1 MAGTT
6 IDIEGVIDPHTLAV
20 DISSRWTS
28 WNNAR
33 SEKVKEWKELRNYVY
48 ATDTRTTSNN
58 KLPWSNSTTTPK
70 LTQIADNLHA
80 NYFAALF
87 PQKRWFR
94 FEATDSEG
102 DVKIKRDIIQ
112 AYMQNKLRQ
121 SDFVN
126 TTSKLIND
134 YIQYG
139 NCFATV
145 DYQRKITEFEDG
157 ERVVN
162 YVGPKLVRI
171 SPYDIC
177 FNPIAAEFADTP
189 KIIRSILT
197 LGEVQRMVETSPD
210 KDYMEGV
217 FNKMLG
223 NRGAAK
229 GNEIDVNKSEGFVAD
244 GFSNLTDY
252 YESDYVE
259 ILTFYGDIYDTDTG
273 KFMNN
278 RVITI
283 VDRSYVLAN
292 EENPSFLG
300 RDPIFHVGWRDRPD
314 NLYSM
319 GPLDNLVGMQYRID
333 HLENL
338 RADVFDQI
346 AYPVLKIRGDV
357 EDFDFEPNA
366 RIYLGDE
373 GDVGYLSPDST
384 ALNAD
389 FQIQNLEAKMEMMAG
404 APREAMGIRS
414 AGEKT
419 AFEVNQLMTAA
430 GRIFQHKTAHFE
442 RVFLEPI
449 LNAMLEV
456 ARRNMDYEDTAKVL
470 NEDTG
475 LYFFTQITRDDLR
488 SNGKIIPMGARH
500 FAERA
505 QRVQTLTTMFQIK
518 ASDPSVASH
527 LSGKEFARLL
537 ADELGEPALF
547 GENIAVAEQLET
559 QRVVTDAQVE
569 FEAEQEEMAEQGMQE
584 LEPAPEQVPEED
596 PEQVPEEPV

>member
-6 IDIEGVIDPHTLAV
+6 IDIESMIDPHSLAV
-20 DISSRWTS
+20 EIANRWTS

-33 SEKVKEWKELRNYVY
+33 SEKVKEWKELRNYIY

-94 FEATDSEG
+94 FEATDADS
-102 DVKIKRDIIQ
+102 DTKIKRSIIQ

-126 TTSKLIND
+126 TTSKLVND

-145 DYQRKITEFEDG
+145 DFERKVTKYEDG
-157 ERVVN
+157 DRIVN
-162 YVGPKLVRI
+162 YVGPKVVRI
-171 SPYDIC
+171 SPFDIC
-177 FNPIAAEFADTP
+177 FNPLAANFSDTP
-189 KIIRSILT
+189 KIVRSVLT
-197 LGEVQRMVETSPD
+197 LGEIQRMVENDSS
-210 KDYMEGV
+210 KGYMADI

-223 NRGAAK
+223 NRGSAR
-229 GNEIDVNKSEGFVAD
+229 GNEVDINKSEGFVAD
-244 GFSNLTDY
+244 GFASLTDY

-259 ILTFYGDIYDTDTG
+259 VLTFYGDIYDKVEG
-273 KFMNN
+273 KLLNN
-278 RVITI
+278 RIITI
-283 VDRSYVLAN
+283 VDRAYVLSN
-292 EENPSFLG
+292 EENPSWLG

-338 RADVFDQI
+338 KADVFDQI

-373 GDVGYLSPDST
+373 GDVGYLVPDST

-389 FQIQNLEAKMEMMAG
+389 FQIQNIEAKMEMMAG

-419 AFEVNQLMTAA
+419 AFEVGQLMTAA

-449 LNAMLEV
+449 LNAMLET

-475 LYFFTQITRDDLR
+475 LYFFTQITRDDIKA
-488 SNGKIIPMGARH
+488 NGKIVPMGARH

-505 QRVQTLTTMFQIK
+505 QRVQNLTTMYQIK
-518 ASDPSVASH
+518 SSDPTVAAH

-547 GENIAVAEQLET
+547 KENVSVSEQMET
-559 QRVVTDAQVE
+559 QKVATEAQIE
-569 FEAEQEEMAEQGMQE
+569 FEAEQEEMVDQGSQE
-584 LEPAPEQVPEED
+584 LQPAPE
-596 PEQVPEEPV
+596 EPLE

>member
-6 IDIEGVIDPHTLAV
+6 IDLDGIIDPHALAV
-20 DISSRWTS
+20 DIASRWST

-33 SEKVKEWKELRNYVY
+33 SGKVEEWKELRNYLY

-70 LTQIADNLHA
+70 LTQISDNLHA

-87 PQKRWFR
+87 PQKRWMK
-94 FEATDSEG
+94 FEAEDAAS

-112 AYMQNKLRQ
+112 SYMENKLRQ
-121 SDFVN
+121 SDFIN

-145 DYQRKITEFEDG
+145 DYQRKITEYEDG
-157 ERVVN
+157 DRVVN

-177 FNPIAAEFADTP
+177 FNPVAAEFADTP
-189 KIIRSILT
+189 KIIRSVLT
-197 LGEVQRMVETSPD
+197 LGEVQRMAESGVNKE
-210 KDYMEGV
+210 YMSEI
-217 FNKMLG
+217 FNKMLV
-223 NRGAAK
+223 NRSSAQGA
-229 GNEIDVNKSEGFVAD
+229 DVDSTKSQAFVAD
-244 GFSNLTDY
+244 GFSNISEY
-252 YESDYVE
+252 YESNYVE
-259 ILTFYGDIYDTDTG
+259 MLTFYGDIYDTETG
-273 KFMNN
+273 KFLNN
-278 RVITI
+278 RIITV
-283 VDRSYVLAN
+283 VDRSYVINN
-292 EENPSFLG
+292 EENPSWLG

-314 NLYSM
+314 NIYSM

-338 RADVFDQI
+338 KADVFDQI

-373 GDVGYLSPDST
+373 GDVGYLVPDST

-419 AFEVNQLMTAA
+419 AFEVGQLMTAA

-456 ARRNMDYEDTAKVL
+456 SRRNMDYEDVAKVL

-475 LYFFTQITRDDLR
+475 LYFFTEITREDLKA
-488 SNGKIIPMGARH
+488 NGKIVPMGARH

-505 QRVQTLTTMFQIK
+505 QRVQNLTQMYQLK
-518 ASDPSVASH
+518 LSDPTVAAH
-527 LSGKEFARLL
+527 LSGKEFARLM

-547 GENIAVAEQLET
+547 SENISVTEQMET
-559 QRVVTDAQVE
+559 QKVALDAQVE
-569 FEAEQEEMAEQGMQE
+569 FEAQQEEASEQGMEE
-584 LEPAPEQVPEED
+584 LPPVEEAPA
-596 PEQVPEEPV
+596 EEPPVEEEQL